1 MTLTIIGDGPLRST
15 LESQAHK
22 LGIGLAVD
30 FVGYVEK
37 EKDLY
42 KYLKSAD
49 AFLLTSVTEGFPR
62 VLYEAMA
69 HRLPIVTTNVGGI
82 PYLLKNETDAVLCEV
97 GDVND
102 LSSALY
108 RVITDP
114 KLRKHLIK
122 NASETLEK
130 VFDRSE
136 PNQIASLI
144 EKKFR

>member
-1 MTLTIIGDGPLRST
+1 
-15 LESQAHK
+15 
-22 LGIGLAVD
+22 
-30 FVGYVEK
+30 
-37 EKDLY
+37 
-42 KYLKSAD
+42 
-49 AFLLTSVTEGFPR
+49 
-62 VLYEAMA
+62 MA